1 MRSPAIA
8 CVVVVLSAV
17 VASGQSEKR
26 VYVLSPGSS
35 GISRPV
41 EVKEVRPTYTREARA
56 ARVEGTMR
64 LDVTV
69 RPNGRAGDVMLVE
82 SDLRRSAGPASSNP
96 SVPLTADE
104 ITKLGLDRAA
114 IDAVRRWVWK
124 PGMEDA
130 TPVAVRIAVTL
141 TIAT

>member
-1 MRSPAIA
+1 MGSSAIA
-8 CVVVVLSAV
+8 CVVVMLSAV

-26 VYVLSPGSS
+26 VYVLSPGSI

-41 EVKEVRPTYTREARA
+41 EVKEVRPSYTPEARA

-82 SDLRRSAGPASSNP
+82 SDLRRSAGPVSNR
-96 SVPLTADE
+96 SVPLTPDE

-124 PGMEDA
+124 PGMKDA
-130 TPVAVRIAVTL
+130 TAVAVRIAVTL